1 MKNTSQTMTTNK
13 VSPGASPIESL
24 ARERFAERLIKK
36 MSPSL
41 PKEDADDLSQI
52 VYTSLLDKDKDFVRG
67 LEERGELDFYVIRI
81 IQRQLYS
88 VTSPFYRKIRKFRD
102 NTSPIDTAYIDYS
115 DKNKLS
121 SDEY

>member
-1 MKNTSQTMTTNK
+1 MTTNK
-13 VSPGASPIESL
+13 VSPGASPIEPL

-52 VYTSLLDKDKDFVRG
+52 VYTSLLDKDKEFVRG

-102 NTSPIDTAYIDYS
+102 NTSPIDTAYIDS
-115 DKNKLS
+115 LDKNNLS
-121 SDEY
+121 TDEY

>member
-1 MKNTSQTMTTNK
+1 MIANNK
-13 VSPGASPIESL
+13 SASPGASPIESL

-36 MSPSL
+36 ISPSL

-102 NTSPIDTAYIDYS
+102 NTSPIDTACIDS
-115 DKNKLS
+115 LDKNNLS
-121 SDEY
+121 TDEY

>member
-1 MKNTSQTMTTNK
+1 MTNKNTS
-13 VSPGASPIESL
+13 SPGASSPIESL

-36 MSPSL
+36 ISPSL

-102 NTSPIDTAYIDYS
+102 NTSPIDTAYIDS
-115 DKNKLS
+115 LDKNNLS
-121 SDEY
+121 IDEY

>member
-1 MKNTSQTMTTNK
+1 MTNK
-13 VSPGASPIESL
+13 ITSSPIESL

-52 VYTSLLDKDKDFVRG
+52 IYTSLLDKDKDFVMG

-102 NTSPIDTAYIDYS
+102 NTSPLDS
-115 DKNKLS
+115 LDKNNLS
-121 SDEY
+121 IDATEEGVIIR